1 MQNRSLKFAAVL
13 AGWVFTSGLALQ
25 AQDGGAGLLKPGDK
39 IPGPFQTLSV
49 TQPPTTLKPIA
60 QPGRYH
66 CPVCEYRLSPAVL
79 IFAKQQDSPED
90 ASKTASLTGLL
101 KKIDAAISKHLEAL
115 AGACAIFGDG
125 GYQKQLQADLD
136 DATGSATAPVKDAE
150 FTKALEFKEKAES
163 RLKET
168 AKAADFKRVALSLGL
183 PDSYPIPAN
192 SDVRV
197 LFYYKHQVLFDEA
210 FSRDK
215 LTDAAIDKIVKSIDE
230 KLAEVDKEN
239 QGKKQ

>member
-1 MQNRSLKFAAVL
+1 MSIRTLNAAGLIIAFAV
-13 AGWVFTSGLALQ
+13 TCQPIQ
-25 AQDGGAGLLKPGDK
+25 AQEAGAAILKPGDK

-49 TQPPTTLKPIA
+49 TQPPATLKPIA

-66 CPVCEYRLSPAVL
+66 CPVCEYRLNPAVL
-79 IFAKQQDSPED
+79 VFSKQLDSSED
-90 ASKTASLTGLL
+90 AAKPASLTGLL
-101 KKIDAAISKHLEAL
+101 KKLDAVIAKHPDAL

-150 FTKALEFKEKAES
+150 FSKAIEFKEKAEAKI
-163 RLKET
+163 KES

-183 PDSYPIPAN
+183 PDAYPIPAN
-192 SDVRV
+192 NDVRI
-197 LFYYKHQVLFDEA
+197 LFYNKHDVVLDEA

-215 LTDAAIDKIVKSIDE
+215 LSDAAIDKILKSIEE
-230 KLAEVDKEN
+230 KLAEVEKDN
-239 QGKKQ
+239 QAKKQ